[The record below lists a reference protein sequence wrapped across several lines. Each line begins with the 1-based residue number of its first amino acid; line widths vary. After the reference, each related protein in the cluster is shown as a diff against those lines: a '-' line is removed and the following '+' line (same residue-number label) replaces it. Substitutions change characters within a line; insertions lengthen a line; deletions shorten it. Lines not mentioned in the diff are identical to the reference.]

1 MHVHRNYHLNLI
13 FALCSMGVG
22 IASITQMK
30 AMPAVVFAIVIGT
43 SIGLALHFG
52 DIVYQ
57 MGVGLQEGMSRL
69 LPTQENALDT
79 DTLILNKN
87 QN

>member
-1 MHVHRNYHLNLI
+1 
-13 FALCSMGVG
+13 MGVG

-43 SIGLALHFG
+43 SIGLALHFV

-57 MGVGLQEGMSRL
+57 MGVGLQKGMSRL
-69 LPTQENALDT
+69 LPIQENALDT
-79 DTLILNKN
+79 GTLILNKN